1 MFILEMKI
9 SIISKTTKIKN
20 HDIRV
25 KNNRVCVLDMI
36 GTGFETSLI
45 LMIEVWR
52 IIDIL
57 V

>member
-20 HDIRV
+20 HVRRV
-25 KNNRVCVLDMI
+25 MNNRVCVLDMI

-52 IIDIL
+52 TIDIL